1 MSSTTHLSSKGYSST
16 PSTQN
21 WIFFLFLQLITSG
34 WLTKYTLGCVPVDYS
49 NDPDAV
55 RMVNTLWYLFLLK
68 VVDLIETVFF
78 VLRKKKNQ
86 VSFLHVYHHI
96 STIILAW
103 VGVKYLGGGMATFPV
118 LCNCFIHVLMYSY
131 YLAALG
137 GEGIQKNLVK
147 WKKTLTS
154 LQMVSFK
161 SKFHQLFLNFTF
173 FFVDP
178 ILHYFGPCVTSFIT
192 NMSDPKNVSLY
203 VYPKY
208 CSRILSILWFLPKE
222 LQ

>member
-1 MSSTTHLSSKGYSST
+1 MHYQKLKTWLYNSTCQAPHIYLPKD
-16 PSTQN
+16 TQVDPRDK
-21 WIFFLFLQLITSG
+21 IESLFLFLQLITSG

-161 SKFHQLFLNFTF
+161 SKFHQLFLNFNF
-173 FFVDP
+173 F
-178 ILHYFGPCVTSFIT
+178 L
-192 NMSDPKNVSLY
+192 
-203 VYPKY
+203 
-208 CSRILSILWFLPKE
+208 
-222 LQ
+222 